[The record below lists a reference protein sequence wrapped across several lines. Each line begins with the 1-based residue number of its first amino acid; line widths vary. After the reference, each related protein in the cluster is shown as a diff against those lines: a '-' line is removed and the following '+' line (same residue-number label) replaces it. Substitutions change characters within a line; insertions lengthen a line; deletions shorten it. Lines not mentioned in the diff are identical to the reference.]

1 MDRGQRDTE
10 ALLKQAERKI
20 NQEYKKAMEEM
31 EVELLDYFQRF
42 EKKDETWRTW
52 VENGS
57 RTKEEYEKWRIGQMA
72 VGRRWQDQINSLA
85 KTLTEANTVA
95 NGIIRRYTPEMYADN
110 YNYSTYEI
118 EKGASINTSF
128 NLINKEA
135 VERLM
140 TKDPEVLPPPGKK
153 TSREIAEGK
162 AMRWNKQQLQS
173 VMLQGLMQGDS
184 IPKLATR
191 LATTVGDRDR
201 KASIRNAR
209 TMATGAS
216 NAGRVDAYKRAQSK
230 GVDMEQM
237 WLATMDNRTR
247 HSHRWLDR
255 EVRPVGEAFSNGCEY
270 PGDPKGDPAEI
281 YNCRCSLR
289 GVVKGL
295 ERRSGKF
302 RDESAVGSM
311 SYDEWRRA
319 RSKSNPIDLPEKKSK
334 ATKMAYLNEYK
345 SPIAPP
351 ATITYTP
358 KDVDFRKGCRD
369 ATEEWL
375 TQATPNSHEVE
386 QVTRFKQDGVVYDT
400 SMNGVVL
407 NNGPEEVAIAQLI
420 KEQRGGIIKMIPTV
434 TGEYKGV
441 QTCDYLIDGS
451 RYDLKTMRESTSS
464 KAVQNAVKKHEKQ
477 ADNFILDITNN
488 QLGTKEI
495 IRQTEELYEFPNRR
509 KINTIVLVEDQKI
522 IKVYKRK

>member
-85 KTLTEANTVA
+85 KTLTEANKVA

-255 EVRPVGEAFSNGCEY
+255 EVRPAGEAFSNGCEY

-295 ERRSGKF
+295 DRRSGQF
-302 RDESAVGSM
+302 RDDSAVGGM

-319 RSKSNPIDLPEKKSK
+319 RSKSNPIDLPEKKARNIK
-334 ATKMAYLNEYK
+334 NKFIGDY
-345 SPIAPP
+345 
-351 ATITYTP
+351 
-358 KDVDFRKGCRD
+358 R
-369 ATEEWL
+369 
-375 TQATPNSHEVE
+375 
-386 QVTRFKQDGVVYDT
+386 
-400 SMNGVVL
+400 
-407 NNGPEEVAIAQLI
+407 NGPQDNGIMGSQGISMDLQYFGEKGLEKQRTAGLKKGIRTLQENI
-420 KEQRGGIIKMIPTV
+420 KVHPQNYYENWDSFDETEKERKIGHWQHEIDNFNESIQNRIDELKRR
-434 TGEYKGV
+434 GEY
-441 QTCDYLIDGS
+441 DG
-451 RYDLKTMRESTSS
+451 
-464 KAVQNAVKKHEKQ
+464 
-477 ADNFILDITNN
+477 
-488 QLGTKEI
+488 
-495 IRQTEELYEFPNRR
+495 
-509 KINTIVLVEDQKI
+509 
-522 IKVYKRK
+522 